1 MKKILILFINLDK
14 SKITE
19 LEQKVIELQRI
30 VDHQSINHS
39 SDTNKKDIEK
49 LKAENYDLCRDTR
62 EKEQKIKELNKKIK
76 SLTSPKTNNLKSVK
90 DYFANISNCESKGK
104 NDLIRNI
111 FKNTYMNFYVKI

>member
-1 MKKILILFINLDK
+1 MKKKILILFINLDK

-19 LEQKVIELQRI
+19 LEQKVIELQHI
-30 VDHQSINHS
+30 VDHHS